1 MILGI
6 IFIKSIRNK
15 ENNENFIIENIDNTN
30 VTEDNMTIREEKTM
44 IKVHIDGEI
53 KNRGVIELEEGSRLV
68 DAIEKAGGFTE
79 ESDTSNLNLAY
90 VLQDGEKIY
99 IYSKEEMKKIM
110 ELRWR

>member
-1 MILGI
+1 
-6 IFIKSIRNK
+6 
-15 ENNENFIIENIDNTN
+15 
-30 VTEDNMTIREEKTM
+30 M

>member
-6 IFIKSIRNK
+6 IFIKSIINK
-15 ENNENFIIENIDNTN
+15 ENNDNFIIENINNTN
-30 VTEDNMTIREEKTM
+30 VTEENTAIKEEKPM

>member
-15 ENNENFIIENIDNTN
+15 ENNDNFIIENIDNISTTKEN
-30 VTEDNMTIREEKTM
+30 SIKEEAKTM

-110 ELRWR
+110 ELRRR

>member
-15 ENNENFIIENIDNTN
+15 ENNDNFIIENIDNISTTKEN
-30 VTEDNMTIREEKTM
+30 SIKEEEETM

-110 ELRWR
+110 ELRRR

>member
-1 MILGI
+1 M
-6 IFIKSIRNK
+6 SATK
-15 ENNENFIIENIDNTN
+15 ENSIIE
-30 VTEDNMTIREEKTM
+30 EEKTM
-44 IKVHIDGEI
+44 IKVHIDGAI
-53 KNRGVIELEEGSRLV
+53 KNKGVMELEEGSRLV

-110 ELRWR
+110 ELRRR